1 MSRPHTHSPH
11 SPHSPHYH
19 PQSPH
24 TVGESNAANNS
35 VSGSGTTSGSTPDS
49 NNSSY
54 SPASGHCENERT
66 TAPDSQ
72 ESSTD
77 MKSGSV

>member
-54 SPASGHCENERT
+54 SPASGHCESERS

-72 ESSTD
+72 ETSTD